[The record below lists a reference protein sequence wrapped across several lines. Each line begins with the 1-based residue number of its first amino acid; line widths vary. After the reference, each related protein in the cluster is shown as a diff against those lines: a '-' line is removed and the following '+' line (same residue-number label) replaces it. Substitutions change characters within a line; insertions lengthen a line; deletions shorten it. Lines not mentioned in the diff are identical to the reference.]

1 LPSISSRLGKKVRT
15 NSESILGV
23 RFPKGGDSMS
33 GGLAGGAS
41 FYLNERTH
49 IGVVRYPEGSDAIGL
64 MMTPLSGG
72 RPGLDRVLKWMLTLI
87 RHPLRALQ
95 VHNPIGFARQ
105 TMLLLVMQTAEAHL
119 NIRLKRKKILPFSKS
134 FVTEG
139 KRIPS
144 SIPDADDFA
153 RRAAEKFGGI
163 ATTMLSEVLLNIPTT
178 AHCMGGCVMGRNA
191 DGGVV
196 DAKSRVFGYKNM
208 MVCDGSV
215 LSANLGVNPS
225 LTITALTEHA
235 MSHVPARSESP
246 MRVGLR

>member
-1 LPSISSRLGKKVRT
+1 
-15 NSESILGV
+15 
-23 RFPKGGDSMS
+23 
-33 GGLAGGAS
+33 
-41 FYLNERTH
+41 
-49 IGVVRYPEGSDAIGL
+49 
-64 MMTPLSGG
+64 
-72 RPGLDRVLKWMLTLI
+72 MLTLI

-119 NIRLKRKKILPFSKS
+119 NFRLKRKKILPFSKS

-144 SIPDADDFA
+144 SIPEADDFA